1 MILIPASFA
10 LAAMIWIAVI
20 QSDQPSGTISLRLT
34 DCPALF
40 STYPSP
46 FVSL

>member
-1 MILIPASFA
+1 MPTA
-10 LAAMIWIAVI
+10 LALSEMTWIAVI
-20 QSDQPSGTISLRLT
+20 QSDQPFGQTILRSIFE
-34 DCPALF
+34 PSLF

>member
-1 MILIPASFA
+1 MILIPACFA
-10 LAAMIWIAVI
+10 LAAITWIAVI
-20 QSDQPSGTISLRLT
+20 QSDHPFGQTMLRSIVDPS
-34 DCPALF
+34 LF